1 MPTYII
7 KSVQSALIERE
18 YIVEANSEDE
28 AMDLWSEI
36 TSDDANDTTV
46 IDNGIEQAESIVEYE
61 EEKFDSDA
69 DFFED

>member
-18 YIVEANSEDE
+18 YVIEANSEDE

-36 TSDDANDTTV
+36 TSDDANDTVV

-61 EEKFDSDA
+61 EEKFDSEA